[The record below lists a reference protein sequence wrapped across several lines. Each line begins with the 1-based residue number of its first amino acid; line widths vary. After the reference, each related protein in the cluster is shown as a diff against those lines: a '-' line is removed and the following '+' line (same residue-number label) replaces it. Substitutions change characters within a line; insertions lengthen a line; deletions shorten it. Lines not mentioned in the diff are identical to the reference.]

1 MWFPRGNIA
10 FAQRFVL
17 SLLNTFISLIAQ
29 HYSVF
34 KSYKYLETVTKN
46 VDVINILKKEIHIFK
61 RYNNRREYI
70 SIMHNTAKFS
80 QNRIAVFIICCLYNY
95 LDMLQSASHSKF
107 YSLVTLKQTT
117 IWIYIYFWKNETDH
131 HNFIL

>member
-17 SLLNTFISLIAQ
+17 SLLNTFISLIIQ

-46 VDVINILKKEIHIFK
+46 VDVINILKKERFISK
-61 RYNNRREYI
+61 LYNNWREYI
-70 SIMHNTAKFS
+70 SIMHNTAKFG
-80 QNRIAVFIICCLYNY
+80 QNRIAVFIISYVCCVHNY

-117 IWIYIYFWKNETDH
+117 I
-131 HNFIL
+131 